1 MCSEYKSF
9 IRYMICS
16 FSLRKGLGQSRGNG
30 HGEGSSYLAS
40 DPAIHSFSAS
50 GMCGSGSA
58 SRLPRS
64 EGPLAKPQEQ
74 EAHLATQSGHSFC
87 PSPETTLTCPCWLSE
102 SLSGLGMLTQPNQAQ
117 REREREMSTNH
128 GAVPQ

>member
-30 HGEGSSYLAS
+30 HREGSSYLAS

-74 EAHLATQSGHSFC
+74 EAHLATHRVATHSVRHQRLLSHALAGSVS
-87 PSPETTLTCPCWLSE
+87 PSQVWGC
-102 SLSGLGMLTQPNQAQ
+102 
-117 REREREMSTNH
+117 
-128 GAVPQ
+128 